1 MRFSPM
7 SLKCY
12 RWTNNPSIL
21 PYYVKVGV
29 EFVQALNKASSRAV
43 FIQLGIR
50 LLSIRDDRKEKLY
63 YTTVS
68 LITFRNPLF
77 VALLIN

>member
-1 MRFSPM
+1 MHFSPM
-7 SLKCY
+7 SPKCY